1 MQGPTSSPVGGRG
14 GGVARSS
21 ETETRESSATAFHFQ
36 TKTNEKDT
44 SDLAKSKDSSYV
56 TTFLHQQHMQL
67 EASGE
72 QRPLPFWPAT
82 QLRLQP
88 RHVLHSS

>member
-36 TKTNEKDT
+36 TKTNRERHQIADVQICRIPER
-44 SDLAKSKDSSYV
+44 AISKDS
-56 TTFLHQQHMQL
+56 FM
-67 EASGE
+67 
-72 QRPLPFWPAT
+72 
-82 QLRLQP
+82 
-88 RHVLHSS
+88 